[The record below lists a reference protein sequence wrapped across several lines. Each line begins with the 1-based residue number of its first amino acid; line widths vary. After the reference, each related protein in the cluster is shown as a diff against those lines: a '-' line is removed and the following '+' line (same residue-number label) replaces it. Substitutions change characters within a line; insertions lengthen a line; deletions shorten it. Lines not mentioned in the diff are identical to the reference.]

1 MSVEITEIYPRVFRA
16 DAKQTVYVKT
26 NGFSGGL
33 FAKLQPME
41 KHAVTHSPE
50 YRLESGDIRY
60 PFLPM
65 TDLGGGLYSF
75 EGYFEG
81 EQRFSFKVKSG
92 EEDEPYRAFLYS
104 LEPDLARLR
113 AFKCET
119 HCHSCRSDG
128 SGTPF
133 EVACAYRAAGYDAMA
148 LTDHG
153 WMEPSIEALDEVAAL
168 TKEFYLMPGEEV
180 HNEWSFYH
188 IVHFGGSYSVNN
200 LLREKKEYIEGQIDK
215 LLAERDFSDVS
226 DARETAFRAVIAQE
240 IRKAGGVAVMAHPYW
255 DVQGEYFM
263 PPEEYVHHWKHG
275 DFDVLE
281 LFAGNDNVG
290 NGNNLSE
297 ILRGELIAQGY
308 RIPVL
313 GASDAHVTKRH
324 CGYDYFDLQ
333 FSIVFAKDAEDIP
346 EAFRDE
352 RAVAIE
358 RRPEDGRFRGAGK
371 YRLVKYARFLV
382 TEWYE
387 PFAKLCAVHSA
398 AMAEHDKAKI
408 AAAEA
413 DIAAFRKRFFAL

>member
-1 MSVEITEIYPRVFRA
+1 MGIEIKEIYPRVFRA
-16 DAKQTVYVKT
+16 DEKQTIYVRT
-26 NGFSGGL
+26 NGEPGGL

-50 YRLESGDIRY
+50 FRLQSGDIRY
-60 PFLPM
+60 PYLPM
-65 TDLGGGLYSF
+65 NDLGGGLYSF

-92 EEDEPYRAFLYS
+92 EEEPRRAFLYS
-104 LEPDLARLR
+104 IKEDLAKLR
-113 AFKCET
+113 PFKCET

-133 EVACAYRAAGYDAMA
+133 EVACAYRAAGYDYIA

-153 WMEPSIEALDEVAAL
+153 WIEPSYEARGEVSAL
-168 TKEFYLMPGEEV
+168 TDAFYVVQGEEV

-188 IVHFGGSYSVNN
+188 IVHFGGGYSVNN
-200 LLREKKEYIEGQIDK
+200 LLREKKEYIEEQIDK

-226 DARETAFRAVIAQE
+226 DARETAFRAVIARE

-255 DVQGEYFM
+255 DVEGEYFM
-263 PPEEYVHHWKHG
+263 PPEEFVHHWKHG

-281 LFAGNDNVG
+281 LFAGNDDVG

-297 ILRGELIAQGY
+297 ILRGELLAQGY

-333 FSIVFAKDAEDIP
+333 FSIVFAEDFGSVP
-346 EAFRDE
+346 QAFKDE
-352 RAVAIE
+352 RGVAVE
-358 RRPEDGRFRGAGK
+358 RRPEDGRFRCAGQ
-371 YRLVKYARFLV
+371 YRYVKYARFLIA
-382 TEWYE
+382 EYYPRYAE
-387 PFAKLCAVHSA
+387 LAAVHSA
-398 AMAEHDKAKI
+398 AMAAHDKAAI

-413 DIAAFRKRFFAL
+413 DIDAYRKLFFAI

>member
-1 MSVEITEIYPRVFRA
+1 MGFEIIEVYPRVFAA
-16 DAKQTVYVKT
+16 DAKHTVYVRT
-26 NGFSGGL
+26 NGEPGAL

-50 YRLESGDIRY
+50 FRLESGDDRY

-65 TDLGGGLYSF
+65 NDLGGGLYSF

-92 EEDEPYRAFLYS
+92 EEEPRRFFLYS
-104 LEPDLARLR
+104 VKEDLAKLR
-113 AFKCET
+113 PFKCET

-133 EVACAYRAAGYDAMA
+133 EVACAYRAAGYDAIA
-148 LTDHG
+148 LTDHSRI
-153 WMEPSIEALDEVAAL
+153 EPSYEAIEQVSAL
-168 TKEFYLMPGEEV
+168 TDAFRVMPGEEV
-180 HNEWSFYH
+180 HNDWSFYH
-188 IVHFGGSYSVNN
+188 IVHFGGKYSVNDV
-200 LLREKKEYIEGQIDK
+200 LREQREYISGQIDK
-215 LLAERDFSDVS
+215 LLAERDYSGISDP
-226 DARETAFRAVIAQE
+226 RETAFRTVIAQE
-240 IRKAGGVAVMAHPYW
+240 IRRAGGVAVMAHPYW
-255 DVQGEYFM
+255 DVQGEYFI
-263 PPEEYVHHWKHG
+263 PTEEFIHHWKHG

-281 LFAGNDNVG
+281 LFAGNDDVG

-297 ILRGELIAQGY
+297 VLRGELIAQGC

-333 FSIVFAKDAEDIP
+333 FSIAFAEDFDGVP
-346 EAFRDE
+346 QAFKDE

-358 RRPEDGRFRGAGK
+358 RRPEDGRFRCAGQ
-371 YRLVKYARFLV
+371 YRYVKYARFLV

-387 PFAKLCAVHSA
+387 PFAKLAAVHSA
-398 AMAEHDKAKI
+398 AMAEGDRAKI

-413 DIAAFRKRFFAL
+413 EIEKFRGRFFAI

>member
-1 MSVEITEIYPRVFRA
+1 MGFEIIEVYPRVFRA
-16 DAKQTVYVKT
+16 DARQTVYVRT
-26 NGFSGGL
+26 NGEAASL
-33 FAKLQPME
+33 SAKLQPME

-50 YRLESGDIRY
+50 FRIQSGDIRY

-65 TDLGGGLYSF
+65 TDLGGGLFSF

-92 EEDEPYRAFLYS
+92 EEEPRRFFLYS
-104 LEPDLARLR
+104 LKEDLAQLR

-153 WMEPSIEALDEVAAL
+153 WMEPSIEARDEVAAL

-180 HNEWSFYH
+180 HNDGSFYH
-188 IVHFGGSYSVNN
+188 IVHFGGKYSVNN
-200 LLREKKEYIEGQIDK
+200 LLREKTEYINEEIEK

-226 DARETAFRAVIAQE
+226 DARETAFRTVIARE
-240 IRKAGGVAVMAHPYW
+240 IRNAGGVAVMAHPYW
-255 DVQGEYFM
+255 DVEGEYFI
-263 PPEEYVHHWKHG
+263 PPEEFVHHWKHG

-281 LFAGNDNVG
+281 LFGGHDDVG

-297 ILRGELIAQGY
+297 ILRGELLAQGY

-333 FSIVFAKDAEDIP
+333 FSIVFAKDFEGIP
-346 EAFRDE
+346 DAFKNE
-352 RAVAIE
+352 YGVAVE
-358 RRPEDGRFRGAGK
+358 RRPEDGRFRCAGK

-382 TEWYE
+382 AEYY
-387 PFAKLCAVHSA
+387 PRFAQLCAVHAA
-398 AMAEHDKAKI
+398 AMAEHDKEKL

-413 DIAAFRKRFFAL
+413 DIAAYRKSFFAA